1 MSTKFKKRLS
11 HWIGDDVKIN
21 ELNKRNSELADYAHY
36 QMERDKRSRTILRQL
51 SMHMKRLTMMKAV
64 LYRFREAQATQFA
77 STQSEVQKAVQ
88 YTEKVAFTAK
98 STSAAISEIQIRVSD
113 SITQFDSVSLLLK
126 DHQKS
131 LLHSIEKISQ
141 LSETFIK
148 LEESVAA
155 ASSTIAVIREVNE
168 RLHLL
173 SLNANIEAARAGQ
186 QGLGFA
192 IVATEM
198 EKLAEQTASQTKQ
211 TSTILAGLL
220 PALTATKKSHDLI
233 IEESKASD
241 SSFTV
246 MADSLKERIGVM
258 HETVDLLNRLGQ
270 MGKETEQSVVLLQYF
285 SEIVEKS
292 LYNHHAFLNSL
303 DHGLSLLNHFNG
315 STNHNSASNHND
327 ANN

>member
-1 MSTKFKKRLS
+1 MSRSFKRTVS
-11 HWIGDDVKIN
+11 HWLGDDKKIE
-21 ELNKRNSELADYAHY
+21 ELNKTNSRLSDYAHW
-36 QMERDKRSRTILRQL
+36 QMERDKRSRIVLRQL

-64 LYRFREAQATQFA
+64 LHRFREAQATQFE
-77 STQSEVQKAVQ
+77 STQTEVQKAVQ
-88 YTEKVAFTAK
+88 YTEKVAYTAK
-98 STSAAISEIQIRVSD
+98 STSAAISEVQIRVSD
-113 SITQFDSVSLLLK
+113 SITQFDSVSRLLK
-126 DHQKS
+126 DHQKN
-131 LLHSIEKISQ
+131 LLQSIEKISQ
-141 LSETFIK
+141 LSETFTK
-148 LEESVAA
+148 LEESVSA

-211 TSTILAGLL
+211 TSSILASLL
-220 PALTATKKSHDLI
+220 PALAATKKSHDLI

-241 SSFTV
+241 SSFTT
-246 MADSLKERIGVM
+246 MAYSIKERIDAM
-258 HETVDLLNRLGQ
+258 QETSKLLNQMGQ

-292 LYNHHAFLNSL
+292 LSNHQYFLNSL
-303 DHGLSLLNHFNG
+303 DQGLSLLNH
-315 STNHNSASNHND
+315 TVHKD
-327 ANN
+327 T